1 MKTIP
6 SKEELIPKLEELQ
19 EEEARRQIEI
29 SAMCYSPEPPPM
41 ILPKCDLCGKEIQ
54 VENYVW
60 ELDWDREGDLI
71 RDWEL
76 CRDNKAVARMSDL
89 GYDVK
94 LQFCCKDCAEKIV
107 KERNP
112 SGNALSG
119 LRDGNYLFSFRPNSD
134 CEYHRRIVNDL
145 EMYEK
150 LHALLAKE
158 DFHIEDYRNCSYT
171 PSEKIVLKY
180 MTGLDPDE

>member
-1 MKTIP
+1 MKAP
-6 SKEELIPKLEELQ
+6 SKEELISKLEELQ

-29 SAMCYSPEPPPM
+29 SAMCYCPVPPPPT
-41 ILPKCDLCGKEIQ
+41 LPKCALCGKEIGKN
-54 VENYVW
+54 EDEYDVW
-60 ELDWDREGDLI
+60 DLNLDWER
-71 RDWEL
+71 

-94 LQFCCKDCAEKIV
+94 LQFCCRECAEKIV

-112 SGNALSG
+112 SGGSLSG
-119 LRDGNYLFSFRPNSD
+119 LREGNYLFSFRPNSG

-150 LHALLAKE
+150 LLDLLRKDE
-158 DFHIEDYRNCSYT
+158 FDLDDYRNCHYT

-180 MTGLDPDE
+180 MTGLNPDE